1 MATLTSKPLR
11 SYAYAIDDVVRV
23 RISIG
28 PIRVSFNRFNK
39 SLIVLIMIIVFP
51 TFYKGHIHDI
61 TTKIKKILCPS
72 GQ

>member
-1 MATLTSKPLR
+1 MATLTSKPLP
-11 SYAYAIDDVVRV
+11 SYAYAIDNVRV

-39 SLIVLIMIIVFP
+39 SLIVIIMIIVFP